1 MGLLTRCSH
10 RQIEQ
15 MQVGGADGAAEQQPT
30 LTLLVPKP
38 HVGLVDLVESFCWPE
53 LLWGLAVPGPGLFMP
68 NACFS
73 CSLEMNAA
81 RHNRATG
88 GWGCQTC
95 VHACWWLRPAPSK
108 QGTGCAQG

>member
-1 MGLLTRCSH
+1 
-10 RQIEQ
+10 
-15 MQVGGADGAAEQQPT
+15 MQVGGAKGAAEQQPT

-53 LLWGLAVPGPGLFMP
+53 LLRGLAVPGPGLYMP

-81 RHNRATG
+81 SHSRATG
-88 GWGCQTC
+88 GK
-95 VHACWWLRPAPSK
+95 VSDLRPGLLWSGPFTA
-108 QGTGCAQG
+108 